1 MKNLRKIVSLLL
13 CVCMLLGMTA
23 LAEEAAPAAET
34 VETAEAAAP
43 VELAADDLL
52 ATVNGE
58 QLTWGDV
65 ESIYNTLLTQY
76 SSYYDV
82 TAPENVE
89 LFRAI
94 AMDNA
99 IVEMLLMQKAVEF
112 GLAELT
118 AEEIAALEATAL
130 ADWEGGIQNYL
141 DYIYPEY
148 ATEAT
153 EEQLTAARE
162 EAIAYYNANGYSPE
176 SLTDNYK
183 RYSVMDKVQAMM
195 LQDVTVTDE
204 EVEELYQS
212 LVAADKELYENDI
225 AAYVAYNNQVD
236 MMAYYAMMYG
246 SASEMDYAWYRP
258 EGFRAVKHILLPVDE
273 TLMAAYTDL
282 QARFEEQ
289 QSDAAAAAEETTEE
303 AAAETEPSEPVTAE
317 QVNEAKAAVLASLA
331 DKIDEIMQK
340 VNEGVDFD
348 ELIATY
354 GVDAEGNPSDPGM
367 ANEPTKTTGYEVSA
381 ASSNYVPEFVE
392 ASMSIAEVGGV
403 SAPYLSDYGI
413 HIVKYIGDVP
423 GGPIE
428 MTDAQREAKRASLL
442 YTKQNEKYVS
452 TMESWLAESAIEY
465 TGVVIDVNTLQAA
478 Q

>member
-1 MKNLRKIVSLLL
+1 MKNLRKLVSLLL

-23 LAEEAAPAAET
+23 LAEEAAAPAE
-34 VETAEAAAP
+34 ETAVVEVA
-43 VELAADDLL
+43 ELAPEAVL

-58 QLTWGDV
+58 ELTWADV
-65 ESIYNTLLTQY
+65 EPIYENLATQY
-76 SSYYDV
+76 ASYYDLNQ
-82 TAPENVE
+82 PENVE
-89 LFRAI
+89 LFRAL

-99 IVEMLLMQKAVEF
+99 IVETLLMQKAVEF
-112 GLAELT
+112 GLAELS
-118 AEEIAALEATAL
+118 AEEIAALEATAQ

-141 DYIYPEY
+141 DYIYPDFGEE
-148 ATEAT
+148 TT
-153 EEQLTAARE
+153 EEEIAAARE

-176 SLTDNYK
+176 SLSENYK
-183 RYSVMDKVQAMM
+183 RYAVMDKVQSMM

-204 EVEELYQS
+204 EIEALYQS

-225 AAYVAYNNQVD
+225 AAYVAYNQQVD

-246 SASEMDYAWYRP
+246 SASEMDYAWYKP

-273 TLMAAYTDL
+273 ALMAAYTDL
-282 QARFEEQ
+282 QARYEEQ
-289 QSDAAAAAEETTEE
+289 QSDAAVAETAEETTEE
-303 AAAETEPSEPVTAE
+303 AAEPVTAE
-317 QVNEAKAAVLASLA
+317 QVNAAKAAALASLA
-331 DKIDEIMQK
+331 EKIDEIMQK

-354 GVDAEGNPSDPGM
+354 GVDADGNPSDPGM
-367 ANEPTKTTGYEVSA
+367 ANEPTKTTGYEVCA

-403 SAPYLSDYGI
+403 SAPYLSDFGV
-413 HIVKYIGDVP
+413 HIVKYIGDVA

-442 YTKQNEKYVS
+442 YTKQNELYVT
-452 TMESWLAESAIEY
+452 TMEGWLAESAIEY
-465 TGVVIDVNTLQAA
+465 TGVVTDVNTLQAA